1 MSQSTKKNSEG
12 GLLPI
17 HSLSDESKQ
26 INILPLDHT
35 NPYDF
40 KREHR
45 HTYFE
50 IMLIENGGCNQLIDF
65 KNYQGNDFS
74 CYIICPQQIHLMNR
88 NDATGT
94 VIQFT
99 EYRINSPELRAG
111 LRQLAFYENAAIVF
125 EKQKEFFNELKII
138 LSVLSNYL
146 SKNNATNNSLVTH
159 LLEAFVSLVLEN
171 SCLNTDSKKHL
182 DKKLLID
189 FYQLLEM
196 NYSNNVGV
204 QFYIEQLNTTEKKL
218 SETSK
223 KYSGLSPLQVI
234 HTRILLEAKRM
245 LLFEDSTHKEMAYS
259 LGFDSPAS
267 FSSFIK
273 SKTGL
278 SPSELSIQL
287 AEIHK

>member
-1 MSQSTKKNSEG
+1 MSQSTKKTIEN

-65 KNYQGNDFS
+65 KNYEGSNFS

-125 EKQKEFFNELKII
+125 EKQIEFFNELQMI
-138 LSVLSNYL
+138 LNVLSNYL

-223 KYSGLSPLQVI
+223 KHTGLSPLQVI

-245 LLFEDSTHKEMAYS
+245 LLFEDTTHKEMAYN

>member
-1 MSQSTKKNSEG
+1 MSQSTKKNSED

-125 EKQKEFFNELKII
+125 EKQKEFFNELQII

-171 SCLNTDSKKHL
+171 SCLNTDSKNL
-182 DKKLLID
+182 
-189 FYQLLEM
+189 
-196 NYSNNVGV
+196 
-204 QFYIEQLNTTEKKL
+204 
-218 SETSK
+218 
-223 KYSGLSPLQVI
+223 
-234 HTRILLEAKRM
+234 
-245 LLFEDSTHKEMAYS
+245 
-259 LGFDSPAS
+259 
-267 FSSFIK
+267 
-273 SKTGL
+273 
-278 SPSELSIQL
+278 
-287 AEIHK
+287 